1 MASLSDKTFNEL
13 NKQFEIDQD
22 TVFEF
27 GWCNVADAVDRETG
41 HDVRLY
47 LPRDDVWAQSAQRKL
62 ITAQFK
68 SYHSASDQECLPQ
81 SIDLIAADKRGLECA
96 ALVTRRDTATQ
107 MFQGDGSDWSQHNDI
122 PYAER
127 LAAIHRLG
135 FALKTLHE
143 MGIVHGSIGA
153 RSVGW
158 SRVAGTTHLRIEMLN
173 FGSFDAPDVT
183 TAPIFEPA
191 FIAPELV
198 VAADD
203 PVVRSERTD
212 VYSFGRLALL
222 FLLGTRKFVEVFAGE
237 SGLEDEETSAVL
249 SMLGDPSLW
258 RNVAAR
264 GAPIEPDVL
273 ETASDNRMSYEL
285 SEFLSYASSN
295 DPAVRPADGPTLY
308 HGLTTSMGAG
318 ARSVLEEMP
327 EAKPSA
333 VASSGLMQKLFP
345 AAAVVFLIVCL
356 GVGWKLF
363 SDKRAFQAEVDT
375 ALASCKALQEFMN
388 ANEDVT
394 LLDTAA
400 WGRADAA
407 FAQVSAERAST
418 DPGGTKSDCD
428 AGLLHAQDAP
438 MERRLALDLALVET
452 SAAAAEAEGIDL
464 EPIKVSGKAEDISD
478 DILAANFEIAK
489 EAIVDLGG
497 EVTQQRSLFH
507 QGQADHVVADIT
519 ALNGILELSGDQALS
534 VDPVVNAKNALMDE
548 FTDENVALLTEVV
561 AESTSLVAGRISGA
575 AQPVVDALKAR
586 FADLEA
592 VDAARAEPAF
602 AGLKLQV
609 EDATSTLPVDVETLT
624 VFSARTGTV
633 NAAIGAFATELSAKL
648 IAAVDSKLVAARAEG
663 LGNFLPSF
671 DEAEQAFAALS
682 SGHVELAAIAPV
694 GDTVETSLAA
704 ARSEMTQAL
713 EDNMTLRT
721 KLAVVMSTVSE
732 RGLEAFEPYKDVIG
746 GFEDI
751 DALDLVSQNSAL
763 NGQIASVQNFL
774 DRFDAGAF
782 LNCNIVDGFALAA
795 VSSTGFKPEASD
807 ILKKQEIVS
816 GSTPKPL
823 PSMYC
828 LSMKHITL
836 EDLYVYKDALGPRDQ
851 PILDEIERA
860 RADEAGRAVNISF
873 WLASRYAQWVGIE
886 ADAPVCLPPADA
898 VLNATRLD
906 AADDVKSG
914 ELFVD
919 SCGGSDV
926 LKRNI
931 VLRMGEDRITA
942 SCVSSSAVV
951 EDMGFRLAAGAL
963 CEE

>member
-81 SIDLIAADKRGLECA
+81 SIDLIAADKRGLDCA
-96 ALVTRRDTATQ
+96 ALVTRRDTSTQ
-107 MFQGDGSDWSQHNDI
+107 MFQGDGTEWSQHSDI

-127 LAAIHRLG
+127 LAAVHRLG

-173 FGSFDAPDVT
+173 FGSFEETDVT

-198 VAADD
+198 VATDEN
-203 PVVRSERTD
+203 VVRSERTD

-237 SGLEDEETSAVL
+237 SDLEGEETSAVL

-258 RNVAAR
+258 RNVAANN
-264 GAPIEPDVL
+264 APVEPEVL
-273 ETASDNRMSYEL
+273 EAASDNRMSYEL
-285 SEFLSYASSN
+285 SEFLSYASSY

-327 EAKPSA
+327 EAKPA
-333 VASSGLMQKLFP
+333 AAASSGLMQKLFP
-345 AAAVVFLIVCL
+345 VAAVIFLLACL

-363 SDKRAFQAEVDT
+363 SDKRAFQAEVDL
-375 ALASCKALQEFMN
+375 ALGSCKTLQDFMN
-388 ANEDVT
+388 ANEDVS
-394 LLDTAA
+394 LLETSA
-400 WGRADAA
+400 WGRADEA
-407 FAQVSAERAST
+407 FAGVSAERANS
-418 DPGGTKSDCD
+418 DPRGTKADCD

-438 MERRLALDLALVET
+438 MERRLAIELALVET
-452 SAAAAEAEGIDL
+452 SAGAAETEGIDL
-464 EPIKVSGKAEDISD
+464 EPIKVAGKAEDISD
-478 DILAANFEIAK
+478 DIAAANFEVAK
-489 EAIVDLGG
+489 AAITDLGE

-507 QGQADHVVADIT
+507 QGQADYVIADMT

-534 VDPVVNAKNALMDE
+534 VEPIASAKSALMEE
-548 FTDENVALLTEVV
+548 FTDENVAQLSQVV
-561 AESTSLVAGRISGA
+561 ADGTTSVSGVIA
-575 AQPVVDALKAR
+575 AASEPVIAELTAR
-586 FADLEA
+586 FAKLAAVEA
-592 VDAARAEPAF
+592 AQADPAF

-609 EDATSTLPVDVETLT
+609 EDATGTLPVDVETLS
-624 VFSARTGTV
+624 VFGTDL
-633 NAAIGAFATELSAKL
+633 TAKL
-648 IAAVDSKLVAARAEG
+648 IAAVQSRIFAAKAEG
-663 LGNFLPSF
+663 LGSFLPSF
-671 DEAEQAFAALS
+671 NEAEQAFSALS
-682 SGHVELAAIAPV
+682 AGNVELAAIPPV
-694 GDTVETSLAA
+694 ADAIDASLDAARTELAGALDQNTKLRTDLAIIQATVEA
-704 ARSEMTQAL
+704 
-713 EDNMTLRT
+713 
-721 KLAVVMSTVSE
+721 
-732 RGLEAFEPYKDVIG
+732 RGLSAFEPYTDVIG
-746 GFEDI
+746 GFD
-751 DALDLVSQNSAL
+751 DVDTLDLASQNTTL
-763 NGQIASVQNFL
+763 TGQIASVRDFL
-774 DRFDAGAF
+774 DRFDAGEF
-782 LNCNIVDGFALAA
+782 LNCNIVDGLALAA
-795 VSSTGFKPEASD
+795 VSSEGFAPATAG

-816 GSTPKPL
+816 DSTQKPL

-828 LSMKHITL
+828 LAMKHITL
-836 EDLYVYKDALGPRDQ
+836 DDLYAYKDALGPRDQ
-851 PILDEIERA
+851 PILDEIDRA
-860 RADEAGRAVNISF
+860 RADDAGRAVNISH
-873 WLASRYAQWVGIE
+873 WLASRYAEWVGIE
-886 ADAPVCLPPADA
+886 TDAPVCLPPADA
-898 VLNATRLD
+898 VLNASRLD
-906 AADDVKSG
+906 GAADVDAG
-914 ELFVD
+914 ELFSD
-919 SCGGSDV
+919 RCGGSDV

-931 VLRMGEDRITA
+931 VLRMGEDRVMA